1 MPGEDDPRVGH
12 LPLQER
18 AGTLEDRLDVGSFE
32 AGGTRAREG
41 EETFDDSVPPG
52 NIPVD
57 HFQMLPEWCRRVH
70 VRQKKLHRSPHNG
83 QHVAQLVG
91 NSRGQLSH
99 RCHLLGIASL
109 LLLPPR
115 LDGVADDVTDRLEE
129 LPILRGEGTYPLGQN
144 QGHDAADDYVLRSQR
159 DAQEGVD
166 TGGPKCRC
174 AHARAEAGIFP
185 DEDRLTLCISSQL
198 GCQQACR
205 FCLTGL
211 MGIRRNLH
219 AAEIVGEVL
228 ALQDA
233 LAEGERISNL
243 VLMGMGEPL
252 LNFSEVER
260 AIRILTDDLGA
271 NFSPRRITLSTAGHV
286 PGIKKLAESDLGVNL
301 AVSLSA
307 TTDAVRDQLMPIN
320 KRWPIA
326 ELLKACRDY
335 PLPNRRRLTVE
346 YVMLSGENDS
356 DEDATRLVRLVRGI
370 RCKINLIPFNAT
382 PDLPDRPSPRRRV
395 EAFQKILHDAGL
407 TATIRESR
415 GQDIS
420 AACGM
425 LRTEQDRDSTAKA
438 PPKDRDATEMTDE
451 GGGHD
456 ANPGTLT

>member
-1 MPGEDDPRVGH
+1 MSVTLQDVTGLLREEVEALVETLGQPRYRGRQLFRWVQARRVRD
-12 LPLQER
+12 LAAMSNLARAFRDMLQSRVCIRRPETARLQR
-18 AGTLEDRLDVGSFE
+18 ATD
-32 AGGTRAREG
+32 GTRKFLLRLGDG
-41 EETFDDSVPPG
+41 EEIESVL
-52 NIPVD
+52 I
-57 HFQMLPEWCRRVH
+57 
-70 VRQKKLHRSPHNG
+70 
-83 QHVAQLVG
+83 
-91 NSRGQLSH
+91 
-99 RCHLLGIASL
+99 
-109 LLLPPR
+109 
-115 LDGVADDVTDRLEE
+115 
-129 LPILRGEGTYPLGQN
+129 
-144 QGHDAADDYVLRSQR
+144 
-159 DAQEGVD
+159 
-166 TGGPKCRC
+166 
-174 AHARAEAGIFP
+174 P
-185 DEDRLTLCISSQL
+185 DEDRLTACISTQV
-198 GCQQACR
+198 GCPLACR
-205 FCLTGL
+205 FCLTGF

-233 LAEGERISNL
+233 LAEGERISSL

-335 PLPNRRRLTVE
+335 PLPNRRRLTFE

-356 DEDATRLVRLVRGI
+356 DEDAARLVCLLRGI

-382 PDLPDRPSPRRRV
+382 PDLPDRPSPRRQV

-438 PPKDRDATEMTDE
+438 PPKDRDATEMMDE
-451 GGGHD
+451 GRGHD